1 MTVTDA
7 SVWVSRFL
15 TGDAFHMASNLW
27 LKQHIAAG
35 LPLLAPANLLAEVA
49 GAVARRSGSSQL
61 GYQAAQQMLHVPTL
75 QLVTIGADLGD
86 FAAAVASTYRLRGAD
101 ALYVAVA
108 RQLQMPLVSW
118 DQEQVARIKGFV
130 EAFTPDSQSRE

>member
-1 MTVTDA
+1 MIVTDA

-15 TGDAFHMASNLW
+15 TGDAFYVASSLW
-27 LKQHIAAG
+27 LKQHIIAG

-61 GYQAAQQMLHVPTL
+61 GYQAAQQVLRVPTL
-75 QLVTIGADLGD
+75 QLVSIGVDLGD

-108 RQLQMPLVSW
+108 RRLQVPLVSW
-118 DQEQVARIKGFV
+118 DQEQVTRIKGFV
-130 EAFTPDSQSRE
+130 EAYTPNDQSSE

>member
-1 MTVTDA
+1 MIVTDA

-15 TGDAFHMASNLW
+15 TGDAFHVASNLW
-27 LKQHIAAG
+27 LKQQITAG

-61 GYQAAQQMLHVPTL
+61 GYQAAQQVLRVPTL
-75 QLVTIGADLGD
+75 QLVSIGVDLGD

-108 RQLQMPLVSW
+108 RRLQVPLVSW
-118 DQEQVARIKGFV
+118 DQEQVTRIKGFV
-130 EAFTPDSQSRE
+130 EAYTPDSQSSE

>member
-1 MTVTDA
+1 MIVTDA

-15 TGDAFHMASNLW
+15 TGDTFHVASNLW
-27 LKQHIAAG
+27 LKQQITAG
-35 LPLLAPANLLAEVA
+35 LPLLAPAILLAEVA

-61 GYQAAQQMLHVPTL
+61 GYQAAQQVLRVPTL
-75 QLVTIGADLGD
+75 QLVSIGVDLGD

-108 RQLQMPLVSW
+108 RRLQVSLVSW
-118 DQEQVARIKGFV
+118 DQEQVTRIKGFV
-130 EAFTPDSQSRE
+130 EAYTPDSQSSE